1 MFTSIGKESLN
12 NSRHLQNNEREVFFN
27 FFINKKK
34 IAIISHKDPDGD
46 AIASLA
52 SIYFF
57 CEIYNIFSD
66 IFLFNMPP
74 FYDYNKWNLNL
85 NFISN
90 LNQNNYDG
98 LIFVDTPSLIRS
110 GLKNDFSIKKPSLCI
125 DHHIDNQ
132 FFCSS
137 NIVAPYFCSTT
148 EIIYEILQYPDF
160 HSFLSSIS
168 QNNKKENLINNLYE
182 SLLMGILFDT
192 YYFNTENVDSL
203 LLKRS
208 SELEEKT
215 GSLHK
220 LKNNLFKNQ
229 NPAIYKFW
237 GSILTNIS
245 LYFENQL
252 VIAKADRNLF
262 IKFENEY
269 PQFSDVVATEGFIN
283 HLMSL
288 RNVNLAIFIRE
299 LENEVKVS
307 IRSNIKVAS
316 NLANIFGGG
325 GHANAAAFTLEKKKD
340 FNLDNLEKEILKVI
354 EKEKYFEQKKDT
366 L

>member
-1 MFTSIGKESLN
+1 MVPNMSRELFNYT
-12 NSRHLQNNEREVFFN
+12 RHLQNNEREVFFN
-27 FFINKKK
+27 FFKNKKN

-57 CEIYNIFSD
+57 CEIYNISSD

-74 FYDYNKWNLNL
+74 FYDYNKWNLSL
-85 NFISN
+85 NFLSN
-90 LNQNNYDG
+90 FNQENYDG
-98 LIFVDTPSLIRS
+98 IVFVDTPSLQRS
-110 GLKNDFSIKKPSLCI
+110 GLKNDFSLKKPSLCI

-132 FFCSS
+132 FFCNS

-148 EIIYEILQYPDF
+148 EIIYEVLKSPNF
-160 HSFLSSIS
+160 FSFLSSTV

-203 LLKRS
+203 LLKRC
-208 SELEEKT
+208 SELDEKT

-229 NPAIYKFW
+229 NPSIYKFW
-237 GSILTNIS
+237 GAILSNIS
-245 LYFENQL
+245 LYFENKL
-252 VIAKADRNLF
+252 VIAKANRNLF
-262 IKFENEY
+262 IKFEKEY
-269 PQFSDVVATEGFIN
+269 KDFSDVVATEGFIN

-288 RNVNLAIFIRE
+288 RNVNIAIFIRE
-299 LENEVKVS
+299 LENEIKVS

-325 GHANAAAFTLEKKKD
+325 GHANAAAFTLERNK
-340 FNLDNLEKEILKVI
+340 NLDIDNLEIEIIKVI
-354 EKEKYFEQKKDT
+354 EKEGYFEQNK
-366 L
+366 